1 MVLQA
6 DPFVQSPSNSQNFNR
21 YSYVLNNPL
30 SYTDPSGYLF
40 KKLNKVLGKFAPFVA
55 IAIMFIPGGQG
66 IGAAMLKGFI
76 AGGIASGSLK
86 GAVVGA
92 FSAGIGFGGDLGF
105 IGNGMVG
112 GLSSKVM
119 GGKFGHGFW
128 SAGISSKLAP
138 GIQNNVSNSYAS
150 VAIHAIVGGTISK
163 ATGGKFAN
171 GAYSAAFASALREA
185 LASASRTG
193 VGSSSEAETDA
204 TKQNREAFEAR
215 IKELVNDGTIDPK
228 KTFLTMDL
236 AAKEILGVLSPL
248 YEQYGL
254 EAGGY
259 IVKNG

>member
-1 MVLQA
+1 M
-6 DPFVQSPSNSQNFNR
+6 
-21 YSYVLNNPL
+21 
-30 SYTDPSGYLF
+30 
-40 KKLNKVLGKFAPFVA
+40 
-55 IAIMFIPGGQG
+55 
-66 IGAAMLKGFI
+66 
-76 AGGIASGSLK
+76 
-86 GAVVGA
+86 
-92 FSAGIGFGGDLGF
+92 
-105 IGNGMVG
+105 
-112 GLSSKVM
+112 
-119 GGKFGHGFW
+119 
-128 SAGISSKLAP
+128 
-138 GIQNNVSNSYAS
+138 SNSYAS

-185 LASASRTG
+185 QASASRTG

-259 IVKNG
+259 IVKNGKLFSYTSPIVGGARHLDLNPHYGVAGYHTHPPGSWAFSNEINNPGSRYNDVNWVRTANKPLYMGFQRSGATIFSVCEVNAANCSNIGNTLDTIGGRRF